1 LGTLKKLNKS
11 VSCLVNAFNN
21 SRDCSTPE
29 KSLAKRAASLHNLQD
44 SQTKH
49 QQLQREK
56 DNFYKYK
63 NAEQAKMQAK
73 LRSNADEAFL
83 NANETRPKRDDSSG
97 LPAVKSYSMA
107 TLSADKV
114 GKVGRGSTEDEEVV
128 EVELRGK
135 RERNRLEGLSLSAAS
150 AQSGGSSESLQ
161 TTTSSSTTTHNTLT
175 SSSSTGRSG
184 GRRKY
189 SFKTHAG
196 RSYHQHHHPTR
207 RLSNM
212 DSHGTTSGGGIS
224 MVAKVIGGFIGFSEK
239 ILHFQRFF
247 NNKNIYF

>member
-1 LGTLKKLNKS
+1 
-11 VSCLVNAFNN
+11 
-21 SRDCSTPE
+21 
-29 KSLAKRAASLHNLQD
+29 
-44 SQTKH
+44 
-49 QQLQREK
+49 
-56 DNFYKYK
+56 
-63 NAEQAKMQAK
+63 MQAK

-161 TTTSSSTTTHNTLT
+161 TTTSSSTTTTHNTLT

-224 MVAKVIGGFIGFSEK
+224 MVAKVIGSK
-239 ILHFQRFF
+239 VP
-247 NNKNIYF
+247 